1 MVYYSFIDIERKDY
15 KHRKGEKGEKVL
27 GGLSSLSTFSVQQRF
42 SDLELKFPI
51 IKIK

>member
-27 GGLSSLSTFSVQQRF
+27 GGLSSLSTFSILFQYNSVF
-42 SDLELKFPI
+42 LTWS
-51 IKIK
+51 